1 MEIVRIILQLQNS
14 GNYHNWKLD
23 FKEMDA
29 LKKILSWPREIK
41 FPVWDMLRAFLKHYQ
56 SEALFSGLQAGGDII
71 TSLAI
76 GLQSDF
82 SESILTLILKTFCN
96 ALIQNSNKGG
106 MLKNSQIIFISLKAI
121 SSSKTHLTSANFL
134 ATFSAFLYNYSIAL
148 IEKKLEREDLL
159 SDFA

>member
-1 MEIVRIILQLQNS
+1 MWIYRIILQLENS
-14 GNYHNWKLD
+14 ANYHNWKLD

-76 GLQSDF
+76 GLESDF
-82 SESILTLILKTFCN
+82 SEAIFTLILKTFCN

-106 MLKNSQIIFISLKAI
+106 MIKNSEIIFISLKSI
-121 SSSKTHLTSANFL
+121 SNKPLTSANFL

-148 IEKKLEREDLL
+148 VEKKI
-159 SDFA
+159 

>member
-1 MEIVRIILQLQNS
+1 MQLENS
-14 GNYHNWKLD
+14 ANYHNWKLD

-76 GLQSDF
+76 GLESDF
-82 SESILTLILKTFCN
+82 SEAIFTLIFKTFCN

-106 MLKNSQIIFISLKAI
+106 MIKNSEIIFISLKAI
-121 SSSKTHLTSANFL
+121 SQKTQLTSANFL
-134 ATFSAFLYNYSIAL
+134 SAFSAFLYNYSIAL
-148 IEKKLEREDLL
+148 IEKNL
-159 SDFA
+159 